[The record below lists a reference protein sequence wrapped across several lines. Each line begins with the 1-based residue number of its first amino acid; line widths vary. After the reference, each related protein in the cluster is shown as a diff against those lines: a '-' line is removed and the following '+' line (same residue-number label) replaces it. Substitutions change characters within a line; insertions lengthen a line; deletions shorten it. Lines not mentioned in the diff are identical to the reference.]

1 MSGRRSL
8 LSHTAL
14 ASIVFVYCV
23 LGFAY
28 AVETPKWQTPDEPA
42 HYNYVV
48 YLAENGRF
56 PVLQMGDY
64 SHEHLI
70 EIKAA
75 KFPPEMSI
83 EPIRYEY
90 HQPPLYYV
98 VAAAIYRI
106 ATPLGFD
113 IQFLALR
120 LLSVLLGAMLLVV
133 AYSIV
138 REIFPHDLFLALTA
152 TVVIATV
159 PMNIAI
165 SAAIN
170 NDTLADLILALV
182 FWLCLK
188 EIKVGVSQRQALA
201 LGLLIA
207 LGLLT
212 KTTIYAPLMLST
224 LLALVVG
231 ERKRGWHGF
240 LRRLVTVYGLGLL
253 LSTWWF
259 VRNALTYG
267 GLDLFGW
274 QRHESIVVGQPTTA
288 QWIAKNG
295 LANTVQHLFVV
306 SFRSFWAQ
314 FGWMGVLIDSRLYL
328 LLAIVSAAMALGFVL
343 WLWRVARDRALLAG
357 FQRWALL
364 LLLLVFLVVAAEHIS
379 YNLKFVQPQG
389 RYLFPALVPIGL
401 ALALG
406 ISEWVLLAAHLTAR
420 LAPPRPVHA
429 SLPAILQTAAFAVYC
444 LGFVLLD
451 LGCLYLFI
459 VPQLQR

>member
-1 MSGRRSL
+1 MSGRRSQL
-8 LSHTAL
+8 AQATL

-48 YLAENGRF
+48 YLAENYRF
-56 PVLQMGDY
+56 PVLQMGDCPQEY
-64 SHEHLI
+64 LTEL
-70 EIKAA
+70 KAA

-98 VAAAIYRI
+98 MAATIYRI
-106 ATPLGFD
+106 TTPLGFD

-133 AYSIV
+133 AYSVV
-138 REIFPHDLFLALTA
+138 REIFPQDLFLALTTA
-152 TVVIATV
+152 AVIATV
-159 PMNIAI
+159 PMFIAI

-182 FWLCLK
+182 LLLCLK
-188 EIKVGVSQRQALA
+188 EIKVGLSQRQALA

-207 LGLLT
+207 LGLLA
-212 KTTIYAPLMLST
+212 KTTIYAPMLLST
-224 LLALVVG
+224 LVALAIG
-231 ERKRGWHGF
+231 ERERGWHGF
-240 LRRLVTVYGLGLL
+240 LRRLGTVYGLGVL
-253 LSTWWF
+253 LSCWWF

-274 QRHESIVVGQPTTA
+274 QRHASVTAGQTTTA

-295 LANTVQHLFVV
+295 LFSTIRHFVV
-306 SFRSFWAQ
+306 TSCRSFWAQ
-314 FGWMGVLIDSRLYL
+314 FGWMGVFIDSRLYT
-328 LLAIVSAAMALGFVL
+328 LLALVSVAMALGFAL
-343 WLWRVARDRALLAG
+343 WLWRIARNRATVTN
-357 FQRWALL
+357 FQWWALL
-364 LLLLVFLVVAAEHIS
+364 VLLLVFLSVLAEHIY
-379 YNLKFVQPQG
+379 YNLQFVQPQG

-401 ALALG
+401 AFALG
-406 ISEWVLLAAHLTAR
+406 ISEWVHMATRLLAP
-420 LAPPRPVHA
+420 LAIPDRVRA
-429 SLPAILQTAAFAVYC
+429 SLPALLQSATLVVYS
-444 LGFVLLD
+444 LAFVLLD

-459 VPQLQR
+459 IPQLRG